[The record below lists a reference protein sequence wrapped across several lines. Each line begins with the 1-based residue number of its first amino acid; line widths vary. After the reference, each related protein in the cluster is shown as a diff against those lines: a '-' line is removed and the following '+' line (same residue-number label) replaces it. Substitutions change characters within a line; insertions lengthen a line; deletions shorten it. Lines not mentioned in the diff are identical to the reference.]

1 MEELCKVM
9 EIRRVSDRVMAVV
22 LDFEED
28 VLKLI
33 CGYAMHIRGR
43 LEEKQSFFD
52 VLKGELDM
60 RSAVDLLMC

>member
-1 MEELCKVM
+1 MVKEELCKVM

-33 CGYAMHIRGR
+33 CGYAMHIGGR
-43 LEEKQSFFD
+43 LEEKLSFFD
-52 VLKGELDM
+52 VL
-60 RSAVDLLMC
+60 